1 MKPAP
6 WLMLLI
12 ALAIVLACGLF
23 TPARWSPY
31 LCGALVGVIAV
42 LCMLISGETLG
53 TSTTF
58 VRVAGLVNRLFA
70 PRSVEGNELYRSTG
84 VRVDWQMMLV
94 IGLGLGAL
102 LSALPAGVFRPHW
115 VPDMWRAAFGGDL
128 ALRLPI
134 SFLGGVLAVFGARW
148 AGGCTSGHGITGAAQ
163 MTVAGWLSAI
173 CFFVAGIATAIALY
187 GPEAM
192 VR

>member
-1 MKPAP
+1 MRPGGA
-6 WLMLLI
+6 LMLLI
-12 ALAIVLACGLF
+12 ALGIVIACGLF

-31 LCGALVGVIAV
+31 LSGGLVGVIAA
-42 LCMLISGETLG
+42 LCLVVSGETLG
-53 TSTTF
+53 ASTSF
-58 VRVAGLVNRLFA
+58 VRLAGLLSRLFA
-70 PRSVEGNELYRSTG
+70 PRAVEGNELYRSTG

-102 LSALPAGVFRPHW
+102 LSALLGGGFRPHW
-115 VPDMWRAAFGGDL
+115 VPDMWRATFGGDP

-134 SFLGGVLAVFGARW
+134 AFLGGLLVIFGARW
-148 AGGCTSGHGITGAAQ
+148 AGGCTSGHGISGAAQ

-173 CFFVAGIATAIALY
+173 CFFSAGIATAIALY
-187 GPEAM
+187 GPETM